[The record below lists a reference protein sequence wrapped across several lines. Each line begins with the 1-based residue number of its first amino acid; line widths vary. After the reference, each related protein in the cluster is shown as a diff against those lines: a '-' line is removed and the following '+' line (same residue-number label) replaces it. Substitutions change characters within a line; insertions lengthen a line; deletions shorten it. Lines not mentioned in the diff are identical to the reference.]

1 MPQQSASDLAAAMK
15 SLSGWASANNEI
27 SKTFKFGNFVEA
39 VAFVNRL
46 ADLAER
52 AGHHPDIDIRYNRVR
67 IALTT
72 HDEGGVTEKDTQL
85 AGEIDRVA

>member
-1 MPQQSASDLAAAMK
+1 MARLSESDLATALK
-15 SLSGWASANNEI
+15 SLDGWANAKNEI

-46 ADLAER
+46 AALAEQ

-72 HDEGGVTEKDTQL
+72 HDEGGITEKDTRL